1 MGPTIL
7 ETSLLLAGEEVTA
20 FVDNKKVGFRAA
32 MLHHA
37 HHGCLDVQQGQG
49 RQLPDLAKSFKHA
62 PVAGPLAR
70 ALASTACR
78 RFYPCL
84 ACT

>member
-32 MLHHA
+32 MTHHA
-37 HHGCLDVQQGQG
+37 HQYCLDI
-49 RQLPDLAKSFKHA
+49 
-62 PVAGPLAR
+62 
-70 ALASTACR
+70 
-78 RFYPCL
+78 
-84 ACT
+84 